1 MSTLGLV
8 SGSLEREQ
16 EQLRNLS
23 SAMLALEAE
32 LLGCANELGF
42 SPAEVKTSRNIICEF
57 AIYVRQALSNE
68 KESANLQAL
77 IAKIETGTKRLDD
90 WQEDLD
96 NLVLQLKGQDTPSIE
111 VLSVMN
117 DILSLLD
124 NEFTQ
129 DLRRLYG
136 R

>member
-23 SAMLALEAE
+23 TAMLALEAE
-32 LLGCANELGF
+32 LLGHADVLGF
-42 SPAEVKTSRNIICEF
+42 CSEEVETSRKMICEF
-57 AIYVRQALSNE
+57 ATLLRQALEGRSD
-68 KESANLQAL
+68 SANLQAL
-77 IAKIETGTKRLDD
+77 AAKIEVGTKRLDD

-96 NLVLQLKGQDTPSIE
+96 KLVLQLQEQDALKIE
-111 VLSVMN
+111 TLSVMN
-117 DILSLLD
+117 DVLSLLD